1 MNVFVP
7 RHFFRSPVRASLPAH
22 VLAPHTLPAMHPVSK
37 VLLLALC
44 CGIVLQALSH
54 KDPIRYCDIC
64 KGALNEIEWAMS
76 QGMFRRRLAI
86 APYHVKCLALL

>member
-1 MNVFVP
+1 MNNEPLP
-7 RHFFRSPVRASLPAH
+7 RHFFPLQCVTRPAH
-22 VLAPHTLPAMHPVSK
+22 VLATHTIAAMHPVSK

-64 KGALNEIEWAMS
+64 KGAINEIEWAMS
-76 QGMFRRRLAI
+76 QGMM
-86 APYHVKCLALL
+86 